1 MLKRPSPETGNPLNL
16 SGNNGFEIRIW
27 SSQPYHS
34 ELLGLMYGRMTKVT
48 YVPDFF
54 IREELIYVECK
65 MEEHLEKDSDL
76 CQYLDRSVWLD
87 PVDQEHVNDV
97 GAYFII

>member
-1 MLKRPSPETGNPLNL
+1 MLKRPSPETGNPLDL

-54 IREELIYVECK
+54 IREVDTIELIYVECK
-65 MEEHLEKDSDL
+65 MEEHLEKDSD
-76 CQYLDRSVWLD
+76 
-87 PVDQEHVNDV
+87 
-97 GAYFII
+97 